1 MSGRETKTKDQY
13 QCEFAVDVMVFLS
26 QIWLRGVRA
35 IRDFDKN
42 EFDKVFLVGSGACAC
57 HVLLHS
63 VYFNWILAS
72 GGNGRAIGIV

>member
-1 MSGRETKTKDQY
+1 MAFLLSTPPAA
-13 QCEFAVDVMVFLS
+13 AVVLVES
-26 QIWLRGVRA
+26 KLRGVRA
-35 IRDFDKN
+35 IWGFDKN
-42 EFDKVFLVGSGACAC
+42 EFGKVILVGPGLHIC